1 LPENDQWGRRA
12 ETALAAS
19 ALCAAHIVVACI
31 PFAKWKGSLGLHSQ
45 TGPGEDP
52 IDPQRIARQVERA
65 AARLPFR
72 TKCLPRAVAVSWLL
86 RRRAI
91 PHAVVIAVR
100 PVEVRKQED
109 ALHAWVEVGGGIKV
123 IGDLPGAWIETL
135 RLGTHAMLA
144 GK

>member
-1 LPENDQWGRRA
+1 LPENDQWTRWGA
-12 ETALAAS
+12 TALAAS
-19 ALCAAHIVVACI
+19 TLCAAQTVVACV
-31 PFAKWKGSLGLHSQ
+31 PFAKWKGSLGLRSAKGVSEGG
-45 TGPGEDP
+45 TDAW
-52 IDPQRIARQVERA
+52 RIARQVERA
-65 AARLPFR
+65 AGRLPFR

-109 ALHAWVEVGGGIKV
+109 ALHAWVEVGGEKV

-135 RLGTHAMLA
+135 RVGTRTMST

>member
-1 LPENDQWGRRA
+1 MPENDQWSRLGA
-12 ETALAAS
+12 TALAAS
-19 ALCAAHIVVACI
+19 TLCAAQIVVACV
-31 PFAKWKGSLGLHSQ
+31 PFAKWKGSLGLQSPKDVREGGMHAR
-45 TGPGEDP
+45 
-52 IDPQRIARQVERA
+52 RIARQVERA

-100 PVEVRKQED
+100 PAELRDQED
-109 ALHAWVEVGGGIKV
+109 ALHAWVEVGGEKV

-135 RLGTHAMLA
+135 RVGTRSMST